1 MSIFGSQ
8 CRVLLHS
15 PPPALSNQTI
25 LEPFL
30 CPGNSLYLPGFG
42 GSKGG
47 RNFLYV
53 MALHEPFLCEELQC
67 GNSGIIFQLMVHGN
81 GNGAH
86 WGWLC

>member
-1 MSIFGSQ
+1 MSILGSQ
-8 CRVLLHS
+8 CRVLLHL

-30 CPGNSLYLPGFG
+30 CLSSQPAPAWIWGQER
-42 GSKGG
+42 G
-47 RNFLYV
+47 RNFLCV
-53 MALHEPFLCEELQC
+53 VALHEPFLCEQLQW
-67 GNSGIIFQLMVHGN
+67 GDIGIIFQLMVHGN